1 MPGRS
6 TNWSLPLLV
15 ARRYLRSTRRDA
27 FISFLTVTAATGLAL
42 GVAALILALS
52 MLTGF
57 QAALKGEILA
67 RTPEIEVRL
76 PSGSDRAGAD
86 ELRDAIRALPGV
98 RTAQLVARGQGW
110 VSATGRVRAVELIG
124 FEGELPASF
133 PDADARGE
141 GLYLSERLADA
152 WGVEAGQTVEVASSN
167 PTLSPFGPQP
177 RVRRLPVRGRFASGR
192 TELSD
197 RIALPLDQAISLLGP
212 RRYRIHVATGD
223 LEKALALAPRIEAL
237 APEAS
242 EVWTW
247 QRLNAGLFFALRLE
261 KTLMFFAVFLIVA
274 VASLALVSDLTLI
287 IASKRREVGI
297 LGAMGAEPGALARI
311 FALLGGLL
319 AGLGVAAGGA
329 AGITLA
335 VVLDRYRLIRI
346 PSGIYFLDYVPFQVR
361 GLDVGTILVATV
373 AVALAGAG
381 YAARRAAALSPVE
394 ALRR

>member
-1 MPGRS
+1 MRS
-6 TNWSLPLLV
+6 PSGWSVPLLV

-42 GVAALILALS
+42 GVAALILALA

-57 QAALKGEILA
+57 QAALKDEILA
-67 RTPEIEVRL
+67 RTPEIEIRL
-76 PSGSDRAGAD
+76 PAGSSRADAAA
-86 ELRDAIRALPGV
+86 LRDSVAALAGV

-110 VSATGRVRAVELIG
+110 VSAGGRVRPVELIG

-133 PDADARGE
+133 PGASDRGE
-141 GLYLSERLADA
+141 GLYLGDRLADA
-152 WGVEAGQTVEVASSN
+152 WGIDVGQTIEVASSK

-177 RVRRLPVRGRFASGR
+177 RVRRLEVRGRFESGR
-192 TELSD
+192 TELTD
-197 RIALPLDQAISLLGP
+197 RVALPLDQAAGLLDA
-212 RRYRIHVATGD
+212 RSYRMHVATGD
-223 LEKALALAPRIEAL
+223 LGAALALAARLESLTPAG
-237 APEAS
+237 S

-261 KTLMFFAVFLIVA
+261 KSLMFVAVFLIVA

-297 LGAMGAEPGALARI
+297 LGAMGADPGALRRI
-311 FALLGGLL
+311 FTLLGGLL
-319 AGLGVAAGGA
+319 AGLGVGVGGA
-329 AGITLA
+329 VGIGLA
-335 VVLDRYRLIRI
+335 LTLDRYRLIRI
-346 PSGIYFLDYVPFQVR
+346 PTGVYFLDYVPFQVR
-361 GLDVGTILVATV
+361 GLDVGAILLATV
-373 AVALAGAG
+373 VVALAGAG